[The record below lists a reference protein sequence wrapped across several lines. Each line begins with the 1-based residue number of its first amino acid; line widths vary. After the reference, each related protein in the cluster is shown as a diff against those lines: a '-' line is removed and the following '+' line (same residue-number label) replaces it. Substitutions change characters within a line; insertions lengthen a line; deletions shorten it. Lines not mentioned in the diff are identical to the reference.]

1 MTASPNEPD
10 SSTRVRVARE
20 RTSQRIAELL
30 SVFDAIVASSDAAN
44 LDDEHDPEGATV
56 GFERA
61 QVSALLARARAQ
73 LEALDAA
80 ADRIRRGSY
89 GVCEHCAKP
98 IPAARLAAQP
108 ATRTCITCAGSPG
121 YGRLAQLRDG

>member
-1 MTASPNEPD
+1 
-10 SSTRVRVARE
+10 
-20 RTSQRIAELL
+20 L
-30 SVFDAIVASSDAAN
+30 SFVFDAIVASSDAAN

-61 QVSALLARARAQ
+61 QVSALLERARAQ

-80 ADRIRRGSY
+80 SDRIKRGSY
-89 GVCEHCAKP
+89 GVCEQCAEP

-108 ATRTCITCAGSPG
+108 ATRACVACAS
-121 YGRLAQLRDG
+121 R